1 MSSGSGPE
9 DRKEPILGSETPGE
23 SEPVTETPEPT
34 PTPAPAPTEAE
45 AEAEDAPE
53 ADPAE
58 TLANTEPDRLPPWLG
73 MPDEEVKVSRF
84 SPGMIAAGVAGLII
98 FGAIVWVVYHQAG
111 ERGSTPPPV
120 ITADN
125 APTKV
130 QPESPGGADIPNQDK
145 TVYDRVN
152 PEAPT
157 EPESILPPP
166 EEPQGLE
173 PAQTSGEQST
183 AGQTTTAEQAPP
195 PVKTQE
201 VAPTPAPTPPA
212 QKVAE
217 APKPAPAPAP
227 APKPAPV
234 AAAASGSF
242 LVQLG
247 AFGDDAGANRAWKT
261 LSGKYPSQ
269 LGDLQSDIQTVDLG
283 AKGVFHRLRAG
294 PFSSRDAAETVCEEL
309 KAQKQGCL
317 VVAR

>member
-1 MSSGSGPE
+1 MSSESGPE
-9 DRKEPILGSETPGE
+9 ERKEPILGSETPKDDE
-23 SEPVTETPEPT
+23 AETQT
-34 PTPAPAPTEAE
+34 QAE
-45 AEAEDAPE
+45 AEVEVPQDV
-53 ADPAE
+53 DPAE

-73 MPDEEVKVSRF
+73 MPDDEVKVSRF
-84 SPGMIAAGVAGLII
+84 SPGVIAAGIAGLVV

-111 ERGSTPPPV
+111 ERSSTPPPV

-130 QPESPGGADIPNQDK
+130 QPESPGGADIANQDK

-173 PAQTSGEQST
+173 PKQPSEQ
-183 AGQTTTAEQAPP
+183 TTAEQAPP

-201 VAPTPAPTPPA
+201 VAPTPAPTPPQPA
-212 QKVAE
+212 QKAAE
-217 APKPAPAPAP
+217 TRPAPAPAP
-227 APKPAPV
+227 TPAPV
-234 AAAASGSF
+234 APAASGSY

-247 AFGDDAGANRAWKT
+247 AFGDDAAANRAWKT
-261 LSGKYPSQ
+261 LSGKFSAQ
-269 LGDLQSDIQTVDLG
+269 LGNLNPDIQTADLG

-294 PFSSRDAAETVCEEL
+294 PFETRDAAEGVCEKL